1 MSAPAH
7 GEFAQPRLQGA
18 GILGNE
24 HFKPAPERTSL
35 FALHIFWLANQET
48 YGRLERIG
56 ALTVENRRKMA
67 SWEQNELEQS
77 EGDRDNDGVGSTGTT
92 ATTPTDSERQRRQ
105 ERHSKHEAVPP
116 AAEMGGDRDGSDQDG
131 DDPYG
136 RQPER
141 RRRQRRRRQQ
151 RWAGAGAETGAATG
165 GSIKAGSVAPKTYQG
180 RPNGLELLG
189 RVSDPAGRRG
199 PVPS

>member
-24 HFKPAPERTSL
+24 HFKPAPDRTSL

-77 EGDRDNDGVGSTGTT
+77 EGNRDNDGVGSTGTAGAAQQARGS
-92 ATTPTDSERQRRQ
+92 ATGSRDGRRPGRQRPGRRRPVRKAAGETQ
-105 ERHSKHEAVPP
+105 EAAPPP
-116 AAEMGGDRDGSDQDG
+116 AAEMGGGGGGGGGGDGWVDQS
-131 DDPYG
+131 
-136 RQPER
+136 RLCC
-141 RRRQRRRRQQ
+141 
-151 RWAGAGAETGAATG
+151 
-165 GSIKAGSVAPKTYQG
+165 PKNIS
-180 RPNGLELLG
+180 RPTQW
-189 RVSDPAGRRG
+189 P
-199 PVPS
+199 

>member
-24 HFKPAPERTSL
+24 HFKPAPDRTSL

-77 EGDRDNDGVGSTGTT
+77 EGNRDNDGVGSTGTT
-92 ATTPTDSERQRRQ
+92 TTTLTDSERQRRQ
-105 ERHSKHEAVPP
+105 ERHSKHEAAPP
-116 AAEMGGDRDGSDQDG
+116 EAEVGGYQDG

-136 RQPER
+136 RTEGGWRDAGGSAAAGSRDGRGRGR
-141 RRRQRRRRQQ
+141 RR
-151 RWAGAGAETGAATG
+151 
-165 GSIKAGSVAPKTYQG
+165 
-180 RPNGLELLG
+180 GLRLG
-189 RVSDPAGRRG
+189 HACS
-199 PVPS
+199 